1 MQLARPRLI
10 GSCMRPSAANIDPV
24 TSGKPPTRIGTDK
37 SGHRGI
43 LACKVMIAH
52 VLIDLM
58 ANFTSVKGATVSIGQ
73 PLTADLTGREGHTCP
88 EGLTGAAAIPC
99 ASMIRRQSGE
109 NANGSI
115 DSATALPMGMGPRT
129 IDSIVVP
136 RSPPFIVGL
145 PMG

>member
-24 TSGKPPTRIGTDK
+24 TSGRLPTRNCTGR
-37 SGHRGI
+37 SGYRGI

-58 ANFTSVKGATVSIGQ
+58 ANLTSIKGATVSIGQ
-73 PLTADLTGREGHTCP
+73 PLTADLTGREGHTCL
-88 EGLTGAAAIPC
+88 EGMTGAAAIPC
-99 ASMIRRQSGE
+99 ASVIRRQSGE

-129 IDSIVVP
+129 IDSIVV
-136 RSPPFIVGL
+136 SIFPPLIVGL